1 MSARRWSV
9 LLGFT
14 IISLL
19 LSVGWFIWA
28 AIDAPPGNRMAA
40 MGLTGI
46 LQLIEIPLAYYLL
59 RLSDYAHTW
68 TLRLNLM
75 KLVTAVG
82 LGIGLIAGGGWEAGT
97 VAVLVA
103 IGGFYA
109 AYTLFLRANAEFF
122 D

>member
-46 LQLIEIPLAYYLL
+46 LQLIEIPLAYHLL
-59 RLSDYAHTW
+59 RLSDYAFTW

-75 KLVTAVG
+75 KLVTAIG
-82 LGIGLIAGGGWEAGT
+82 LGIGLIAGGGWEVGT